1 MRVNK
6 FAASAIAVAACSSV
20 AVAVAGPSLAA
31 VNAPDPDMSVIVT
44 PSKAPKAAVQQQLD
58 AVGQLGE
65 MLTLLS
71 RIGKEAQSKTPD
83 VAALK
88 EMQQRLRAA
97 TARLADSL
105 RTSPPARGRQ
115 ATDPVGDVH
124 DLLKKLAAAVQKVI
138 DAVEKKDRAG
148 VQAALTE
155 ALTVLKDLLSKLP
168 LTGDGMPLPVPLP
181 L

>member
-6 FAASAIAVAACSSV
+6 FAASAIAVAACGSV

-31 VNAPDPDMSVIVT
+31 VNAPDPDMSVVVT
-44 PSKAPKAAVQQQLD
+44 PSAVPKAAVQQQLD

-65 MLTLLS
+65 VLTLLS

-88 EMQQRLRAA
+88 EMQQRLQAA
-97 TARLADSL
+97 TGHLSDSL
-105 RTSPPARGRQ
+105 RASPPARGRQ

-124 DLLKKLAAAVQKVI
+124 DLLKKLAAAVQKLV

-148 VQAALTE
+148 VQAAITE
-155 ALTVLKDLLSKLP
+155 ALAVVKDLLSKLP